1 MNRTADGD
9 QQEVVCRRELK
20 RLANGAEYPV
30 TVIVLAARQFRA
42 RHEDHFE
49 CAYQIKGLGSH
60 LDLADQDTHT
70 DKALGVD
77 SVQALLLAFA
87 AIHEKLRPHEPGLA
101 FLGERGNDGFPLIL
115 SYSNDYGPEFREH
128 IRTLVEQETE
138 RFLIRKYG
146 KDRISPRRRGT
157 SPS

>member
-70 DKALGVD
+70 DKALG
-77 SVQALLLAFA
+77 
-87 AIHEKLRPHEPGLA
+87 
-101 FLGERGNDGFPLIL
+101 
-115 SYSNDYGPEFREH
+115 
-128 IRTLVEQETE
+128 
-138 RFLIRKYG
+138 
-146 KDRISPRRRGT
+146 SPRFTRNFARTNRVLRSLVNVGT
-157 SPS
+157 TAFP